1 MGLPVATLTSY
12 SELVVV
18 VPDVVLTTNSAYCCV
33 PMLTTSGSCICG
45 EEPPGMLMPQ
55 ACSAGRGG
63 VVAEPLALLL
73 SLSA

>member
-1 MGLPVATLTSY
+1 
-12 SELVVV
+12 
-18 VPDVVLTTNSAYCCV
+18 
-33 PMLTTSGSCICG
+33 MLTTSGSCICG

-63 VVAEPLALLL
+63 VVAEPLALL